1 MFNFSSDDTANFIY
15 LILLLAF
22 LVNAIIFNKKIKAS
36 KVILQ
41 LSCWL
46 GIALLIIFLY
56 SFRYEFI
63 NAKNRIKSEL
73 FPSSAIIQND
83 QIIIN
88 ISQDNHYYIDL
99 IINNEK
105 IKFLIDTG
113 ASDLVLSKFDA
124 KKIGIDFDR
133 LNFNKIYQTANGQTK
148 GASIILDNIEISGLL
163 FKNIPASVNLSP
175 MRHSLLGMRFLNNFK
190 KYEFYQN
197 RLILTLF

>member
-1 MFNFSSDDTANFIY
+1 MPLFSIKRSR
-15 LILLLAF
+15 LL
-22 LVNAIIFNKKIKAS
+22 

-41 LSCWL
+41 LSCWI
-46 GIALLIIFLY
+46 GIILFIVLLY

-63 NAKNRIKSEL
+63 NAKNRIKAEL
-73 FPSSAIIQND
+73 FPSSAIMQND

-99 IINNEK
+99 TINNEK
-105 IKFLIDTG
+105 IKFLVDTG

-124 KKIGIDFDR
+124 KRIGIDFDR

-175 MRHSLLGMRFLNNFK
+175 MQHSLLGMRFLNNFR
-190 KYEFYQN
+190 KYEFYQD